1 MAHSRLAIT
10 QFVIV
15 LLTGF
20 IIRGQERYKDP
31 IFSDIAVDT
40 YTYSDTLQLDF
51 YSSRADTVEG
61 KPLLVLVHGG
71 GFAVGKRDN
80 RLETNFSRDMAKR
93 GYAVAS
99 ISYRL
104 LRKGKSFGCDCPAG
118 EKVDTFLAVSEDIQ
132 RAVRYLSDRAE
143 ILKFDPGKIVLAGSS
158 AGAEAVLNTAF
169 MQYHHRFKALPYPNL
184 SYAAVVSFAG
194 AVMDA
199 SYITEDNVVPALLFH
214 GEMDNLV
221 PFGTAAHHYCAPD
234 TAGYIVLEGAATIAE
249 RIAALG
255 GSYQLVYDPTGNHD
269 WANFPYAEAGSIST
283 FIKRT
288 VIDGEHIQ
296 SRVKIDKRRDK

>member
-1 MAHSRLAIT
+1 MAHSKLAIIH
-10 QFVIV
+10 FVIV
-15 LLTGF
+15 LLTGL
-20 IIRGQERYKDP
+20 IIHGQERYKDP
-31 IFSDIAVDT
+31 VFSGIAVET
-40 YTYSDTLQLDF
+40 YTYSDTLRLDF
-51 YSSRADTVEG
+51 YTGKADSVKG

-80 RLETNFSRDMAKR
+80 RLEADFSRDMAKR

-104 LRKGKSFGCDCPAG
+104 LRKGKSFGCDCPAA
-118 EKVDTFLAVSEDIQ
+118 EKINIFLAVSEDIR

-143 ILKFDPGKIVLAGSS
+143 TLKFDPEKIVLIGSS

-199 SYITEDNVVPALLFH
+199 SYITGDNVVPTLLFH

-221 PFGTAAHHYCAPD
+221 PFGTAAHHNCAAN
-234 TAGYIVLEGAATIAE
+234 TTGYIVLEGAATIAE

-269 WANFPYAEAGSIST
+269 WANFPYADAGSISE

-288 VIDGEHIQ
+288 VIDGEHLQ
-296 SRVKIDKRRDK
+296 SRVKIDKRSDK